1 MARKSAAMDGNFAA
15 SSWTLPVSN
24 VGGYHPR
31 PLGARAKE
39 PAAPPHQPRGM
50 KRVAGDEELQ
60 LFPAAQVRADD
71 ALGRAVAVQQQ
82 DLERIAEIV
91 VVELIVAD
99 AVEPHRAS

>member
-39 PAAPPHQPRGM
+39 PAAPPRQPRGM

-60 LFPAAQVRADD
+60 VFPAAQVRADD
-71 ALGRAVAVQQQ
+71 DALGRA
-82 DLERIAEIV
+82 DRRDSSGR
-91 VVELIVAD
+91 AD
-99 AVEPHRAS
+99 RCGCGGAGRVRLASR